1 MNTLKKLRELNN
13 LKQEELASVLNISL
27 SNYCKKENGLIKV
40 SLLEANKI
48 ANLFNMKIED
58 IFLKVRFR

>member
-1 MNTLKKLRELNN
+1 LRELNN